1 MSELKKTIEVIIFY
15 ILATTH
21 FGFSHKALLLDMWLN
36 NAYNAFPSYLGQTL

>member
-21 FGFSHKALLLDMWLN
+21 FAVSHKSLLLDMWLN
-36 NAYNAFPSYLGQTL
+36 NAYNAFSPYLGQTL